1 MDRRAFIG
9 TLAALMCV
17 SGCTT
22 PPDWIERTLVTVDV
36 TGHWY
41 GSSPQS
47 SGAGS
52 SYAEFWLDLQQ
63 AGPKARGS
71 IRAKGI
77 RTGAGLGGTGWVP
90 IEGTIAGDVF
100 TFRQTDGPGRGEF
113 TVRGDEMTGEVS
125 IGFSGPIIVRRIE
138 SSPRPDS
145 QRQ

>member
-71 IRAKGI
+71 IQAKGI
-77 RTGAGLGGTGWVP
+77 RTGLGGTGRVP

-100 TFRQTDGPGRGEF
+100 TFRQTNGP
-113 TVRGDEMTGEVS
+113 MTGELTVDGDELKGE
-125 IGFSGPIIVRRIE
+125 ILQPRRFPIVLRRAG
-138 SSPRPDS
+138 SPARPDS
-145 QRQ
+145 RRQ

>member
-71 IRAKGI
+71 IQAKGI
-77 RTGAGLGGTGWVP
+77 RTGLGGTGRVP

-100 TFRQTDGPGRGEF
+100 SFRQTDGPARGELK
-113 TVRGDEMTGEVS
+113 VRGDEMTGEVS